1 MAAET
6 ELKIQVDVD
15 GTRKLDKL
23 ERKIRS
29 LERTVDRLGTRS
41 TRVFKNYGS
50 QMDNTLGKST
60 GKWKKHFDDLD
71 SLIKKFGTATLGGL
85 KLAMKAAGAE
95 MALMAISMVSLH
107 GLFKIGQ
114 GLVKTYTGLLN
125 VLGGAAAGATLALA
139 GTAAALREQNAAM
152 FAFRGNAMGGYDGF
166 VTGLNK
172 VRVVMRGLHRDE
184 VMAAAG
190 AANLEAA
197 YAAVSRRSTFT
208 QGSQGMLRELMD
220 FAAAGGDMKKGMS
233 SAGELIASIQSG
245 KGNWREQ
252 AKSMGEPMKKAMKDL
267 GITSRQQLQTALSD
281 GSLAAAGGVAGQWAA
296 VSGTLIGQFKAAFT
310 GIRADFADL
319 GQALLAPLKVR
330 LQEVVRIFRDG
341 MSRVWLPLIQF
352 GQGPFLSSITG
363 FAEKTTDMFV
373 SLVRRGPEVE
383 GVFGRIA
390 DRWKG
395 FVDGW
400 NNVLDRLRPLIDGA
414 KVLEGMF
421 GNMFGAIGTYIRES
435 FGTFNE
441 MLQENEPAVRAFGT
455 RLGELFAAF
464 GNFQNELKAL
474 FFEALPFINRILS
487 GVKSIVD
494 MLTNV
499 IRGGRGML
507 GAVGDGAGAYGLL
520 AAAMVILSK
529 LKNWAGGFLFMKQT
543 QTMNVN
549 AGQVNIAGGGAGA
562 TGVTGG
568 GQLNAGQRAQMD
580 ARGMKSMSF
589 RQRVMSEQQ
598 AMNASGKPG
607 TMWQRGIGSRLRA
620 ARQPSE
626 AFRGKVAGSM
636 GARVGLGMGLGMLSQ
651 HVGSESQGVM
661 ALGGAAAFMSP
672 QIGLGIA
679 GLGLAATSQ
688 NKTHAALGGAA
699 GGAAIGMYA
708 GPWGALGGA
717 IVGGAYGWL
726 TAGARKAAAERGLA
740 QAAGAAISDA
750 MIGAIASQLGV
761 NYEGIGT
768 AALTTSAVRKT
779 IQDGPVGQYS
789 SDLLSAVSRQDQ
801 GEMANVLQR
810 LKNDP
815 AFYGMI
821 PDNIQPEHYSAVVSA
836 LATRMFKDMHQI
848 DRIIMNTETN
858 ITSLGESF
866 NMGEEAILAMAGATD
881 TELYSATAGWGAL
894 AISLS
899 GALVNDTRE
908 LSAAAADRRVAIQQ
922 GMRDAIERIDAPHT
936 LDEASQ
942 NIRNILKKE
951 GPLSDDDQKTV
962 LTEFGNVFTAM
973 TTLTGSETA
982 GARSMQNL
990 FGAGGQIFGQGQ
1002 MLEGMEHVFRSI
1014 SGIGGALFGNDRSVA
1029 LQKFDAAEVLHSS
1042 ILGAG
1047 VKGSSLSSIYQQ
1059 LGDMTG
1065 IESSGMLE
1073 RDFYRDTT
1081 TGEFLT
1087 SGALMAKLANLGI
1100 NVDLL
1105 QMTPQELMAPQDKF
1119 EGAVGEFS
1127 SSVSDLITSIDIWR
1141 QTSDTATPRRGVV
1154 AMRGRLQGGLGSS
1167 NSDHL
1172 YGGAFDMS
1180 GSGLGSVM
1188 TSIRNSGGY
1197 ADMHGSGRTRHLHGV
1212 PPTAQSGG
1220 GESNNYTIN
1229 VVGGD
1234 NASPAEIADQV
1245 MDRIDRRSVDSY
1257 ERA

>member
-50 QMDNTLGKST
+50 QMDNTLGKSS

-125 VLGGAAAGATLALA
+125 VLGGAAAGATMALA

-172 VRVVMRGLHRDE
+172 VRVVMRGLHRDQ

-208 QGSQGMLRELMD
+208 SGSQGMLRELMD

-252 AKSMGEPMKKAMKDL
+252 AKSMGEPMKQAMKDL
-267 GITSRQQLQTALSD
+267 GITSREQLQAALSD
-281 GSLAAAGGVAGQWAA
+281 GSLAAAGGVSGQWKA

-319 GQALLAPLKVR
+319 GQSLLGPLKVR
-330 LQEVVRIFRDG
+330 LEEVVRIFRDG

-363 FAEKTTDMFV
+363 FAEKATDMFV
-373 SLVRRGPEVE
+373 ALVRRGPEVE
-383 GVFGRIA
+383 GMFGRIA
-390 DRWKG
+390 DRWRG

-400 NNVLDRLRPLIDGA
+400 NNVLDRLRPFIDGA
-414 KVLEGMF
+414 RVLEGMF
-421 GNMFGAIGTYIRES
+421 GNMFGAIGEYIRES
-435 FGTFNE
+435 FGFFND

-455 RLGELFAAF
+455 RLGELFSAF
-464 GNFQNELKAL
+464 GNFQHELKAL

-487 GVKSIVD
+487 GVKGIVD

-529 LKNWAGGFLFMKQT
+529 LKMWAGGFLFMKQT
-543 QTMNVN
+543 QTMNVT
-549 AGQVNIAGGGAGA
+549 AGQVNVAGGGGGA

-568 GQLNAGQRAQMD
+568 GQLNAGQRAELN

-589 RQRVMSEQQ
+589 RQRV
-598 AMNASGKPG
+598 ASNQLQGSQGGPQTG
-607 TMWQRGIGSRLRA
+607 WQRTVGSRMRA
-620 ARQPSE
+620 MRQPSE
-626 AFRGKVAGSM
+626 AFRGKLAGSM
-636 GARVGLGMGLGMLSQ
+636 GARVGLGMGMGMLSQ
-651 HVGSESQGVM
+651 HVGAESQGVM

-672 QIGLGIA
+672 QIGAAIG
-679 GLGLAATSQ
+679 GLGLAATSH
-688 NKTHAALGGAA
+688 NTALAAGGGAA
-699 GGAAIGMYA
+699 GGAALGMYG
-708 GPWGALGGA
+708 GPWFALGGA
-717 IVGGAYGWL
+717 IIGGVYGAL
-726 TAGARKAAAERGLA
+726 TAGARRNAAKRE
-740 QAAGAAISDA
+740 AAMEVGFAISEA

-779 IQDGPVGQYS
+779 IQDSSVGQYGN
-789 SDLLSAVSRQDQ
+789 DLLSAVSRQDPA
-801 GEMANVLQR
+801 EMATVLQR

-815 AFYGMI
+815 AFFGMV
-821 PDNIQPEHYSAVVSA
+821 PDNLAPEHYSAVVSA

-858 ITSLGESF
+858 ITSLASSF
-866 NMGEEAILAMAGATD
+866 NMGEESILAMAGATD

-908 LSAAAADRRVAIQQ
+908 LSAASADRRVAIQQ

-942 NIRNILKKE
+942 NIRNILKKD

-982 GARSMQNL
+982 GARSMQAL
-990 FGAGGQIFGQGQ
+990 FGAGGQVFGEGQ
-1002 MLEGMEHVFRSI
+1002 MLGGMEGKFR
-1014 SGIGGALFGNDRSVA
+1014 GIEGILGALMGNDRSVA

-1047 VKGSSLSSIYQQ
+1047 ISGSSLSGIYQQ

-1081 TGEFLT
+1081 TGEFLE

-1141 QTSDTATPRRGVV
+1141 ATSDTRTPRRGVV

-1188 TSIRNSGGY
+1188 TSIRNAGGY